1 MFGKNLKY
9 LRTKNAMSQHDLSKK
24 INYNQTTIARWENNE
39 RKPTMKAIVT
49 IANLFNVEIGDL
61 LTIDLKNKNIPTN
74 EWNIDN
80 IKIRICG
87 KISKDNID
95 FVNNFLIDKLNKQNI
110 QK

>member
-9 LRTKNAMSQHDLSKK
+9 LRTKNTMSQHDLSKK
-24 INYNQTTIARWENNE
+24 INYNQTTIARWENKE
-39 RKPTMKAIVT
+39 RKPTMKAIIT
-49 IANLFNVEIGDL
+49 IAKLFNVEIGDL
-61 LTIDLKNKNIPTN
+61 LTVDLKNENISTN

-80 IKIRICG
+80 IKIKICG

-95 FVNNFLIDKLNKQNI
+95 IVNNLLTNELNKQNI